1 MYAKS
6 HCLQQTQSL
15 EGSGC
20 GSVGRALASYVRC
33 LQFESSH
40 RRIFKE
46 HSLLWIVGIEKMKI
60 LEKEA

>member
-20 GSVGRALASYVRC
+20 GSVGRALASYVRG